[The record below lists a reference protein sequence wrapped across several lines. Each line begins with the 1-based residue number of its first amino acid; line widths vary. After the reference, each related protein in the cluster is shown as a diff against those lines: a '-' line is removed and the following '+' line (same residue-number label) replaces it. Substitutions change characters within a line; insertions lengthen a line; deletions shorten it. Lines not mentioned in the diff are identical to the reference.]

1 MSSGLPL
8 SEEDQMKAMR
18 HADGELPAE
27 ERAAFESRL
36 AREPRLAIVLATHNP
51 AIHDAC
57 CDRLRREGMEVVEAE
72 NVATG
77 RREGWGAVGDADV
90 LAFKTARQVPQD
102 LRAAFAAI
110 DLHG

>member
-1 MSSGLPL
+1 
-8 SEEDQMKAMR
+8 
-18 HADGELPAE
+18 
-27 ERAAFESRL
+27 
-36 AREPRLAIVLATHNP
+36 
-51 AIHDAC
+51 
-57 CDRLRREGMEVVEAE
+57 
-72 NVATG
+72 VATG